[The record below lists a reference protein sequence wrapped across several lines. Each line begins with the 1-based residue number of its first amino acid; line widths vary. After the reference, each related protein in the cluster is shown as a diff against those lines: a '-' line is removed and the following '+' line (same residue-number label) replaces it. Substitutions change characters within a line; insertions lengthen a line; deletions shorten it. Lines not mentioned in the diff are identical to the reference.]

1 MQPTLSSRRSLLHL
15 CVAMVLLA
23 IVFAPASKGQEP
35 DTGRLPGLQWRL
47 IGPFR
52 AGRVTAV
59 AGVVGDPSTYYFGT
73 PGGGA
78 WKTSDGGQVWKPIF
92 DKERV
97 ASIGALAV
105 APLRDGTKTR

>member
-1 MQPTLSSRRSLLHL
+1 MQPTLSSRRFLLQL
-15 CVAMVLLA
+15 CVAMVLA

-73 PGGGA
+73 PGGGS
-78 WKTSDGGQVWKPIF
+78 WKSTVGVQVWYAVFCKDTVSSDG
-92 DKERV
+92 E
-97 ASIGALAV
+97 L
-105 APLRDGTKTR
+105 L